1 MKRHWL
7 DRLVVVKKDTKK
19 GLVLI
24 GGLGEMGVG
33 EMWFNEDERHAEYPG
48 YAEAPDIDVPL
59 TALSPL
65 VLPTYLD
72 KVKECEVPPCE

>member
-1 MKRHWL
+1 
-7 DRLVVVKKDTKK
+7 
-19 GLVLI
+19 
-24 GGLGEMGVG
+24 
-33 EMWFNEDERHAEYPG
+33 MWFNKDERHEEYPG